1 MSRFTKFTPPR
12 GSRQVLAATVA
23 VAALAA
29 CATLPERVPAARATT
44 PDHYAATQALAASP
58 AEWPQANWWQ
68 GYNDPQLSTLISE
81 ALANSPTLAEAEARV
96 RAASADVQG
105 ARGNAGPNLTANASA
120 VEQKQSYNFGI
131 PPAFV
136 PQGYNDYGRATLDFN
151 YEFDFWGRNRA
162 AINAAASQ
170 ARAAQADAAE
180 ARLTL
185 STAVAAAYADFARL
199 NAERA
204 IAART
209 LEVRTQTAQLV
220 THRVTAGLDNLGTQ
234 RQAEAGPPAA
244 RAQIAALDEALAQT
258 RNRIA
263 ALLGAGPDRG
273 LTLTPPAQATLPA
286 FGLPQNLS
294 AELIGRRP
302 DVVAARWRAE
312 AATRRTEQAQASF
325 YPNVNLV
332 AFLGVQSLGLS
343 NLTAQGSD
351 IGSIGPAIS
360 LPIFDSGRLSA
371 NLHRADA
378 ERDAAVAE
386 YNATLTEALHQ
397 IADVAASERALDT
410 RLNETRAALGANEA
424 AYRVAHDRYDGGL
437 TNYQTVLIAEDAV
450 LAQRLAVAD
459 LESRRFALDVALV
472 RALGGGY
479 TSDQIH

>member
-1 MSRFTKFTPPR
+1 MPD
-12 GSRQVLAATVA
+12 QLASAQSFAGTEA
-23 VAALAA
+23 
-29 CATLPERVPAARATT
+29 P
-44 PDHYAATQALAASP
+44 
-58 AEWPQANWWQ
+58 WPNSDWWSA
-68 GYNDPQLSTLISE
+68 YNDPQLTALISE
-81 ALANSPTLAEAEARV
+81 ALQNSPTLAEAQARM
-96 RAASADVQG
+96 RAANAVLQG
-105 ARGNAGPNLTANASA
+105 ADANAGPNLTANASA
-120 VEQKQSYNFGI
+120 VEQKQSYNAGI

-136 PQGYNDYGRATLDFN
+136 PHGYNDYGRATLDFS

-185 STAVAAAYADFARL
+185 STAVALAYADFARL
-199 NAERA
+199 TAERA
-204 IAART
+204 IAERT
-209 LEVRTQTAQLV
+209 LDVRTQTALLV
-220 THRVTAGLDNLGTQ
+220 THRVAAGLDNLGTQ

-273 LTLTPPAQATLPA
+273 LTLTSPVRPTLTA
-286 FGLPQNLS
+286 FGLPQNLR
-294 AELIGRRP
+294 ADLIGRRP

-312 AATRRTEQAQASF
+312 AATHRTEQAQASF

-360 LPIFDSGRLSA
+360 LPVFDSGRLSA

-397 IADVAASERALDT
+397 VADVAASERALDT
-410 RLNETRAALGANEA
+410 RLNETRTALAANEA
-424 AYRVAHDRYDGGL
+424 AYRVAHDRYEGGL
-437 TNYQTVLIAEDAV
+437 SNYQTVLIAEDAV
-450 LAQRLAVAD
+450 LLQRQAVAD

-472 RALGGGY
+472 RALGGGF